1 MKLFKMRFTPEAS
14 RLLAKIHPENK
25 KMIRHSLNGLR
36 EDPYIGNQLS
46 GELSGFRSLKVKR
59 YRVVYGIH
67 EEENLIDILYV
78 GHRREIYE
86 QFRTLLT
93 KLQ

>member
-25 KMIRHSLNGLR
+25 KMIRDSLNGLK
-36 EDPYIGNQLS
+36 ENPYIGNQLR
-46 GELSGFRSLKVKR
+46 GELSGFRSLKIKR
-59 YRVVYGIH
+59 YRVIYSIH
-67 EEENLIDILYV
+67 EDENFIDILYV

-86 QFRTLLT
+86 QFRLLLT